1 MLSSPFYKLT
11 KQKEKI
17 LTRALIPLLIAVIV
31 VLKYFDRFLINE
43 ICKRGIISFEL
54 SEDLETA
61 KAYMESWG
69 DIGRNAAGLSLGLD
83 FLFPF
88 LYSIFIALLIHK
100 LNERLYK
107 GKGFYKVG
115 IFLIWLQ
122 FVAAIFDLIENL
134 GLIRLLLGDL
144 DQFWVSISYYFAVMK
159 FLLILMGIMYV
170 LLNFGVFLIKKQ
182 R

>member
-1 MLSSPFYKLT
+1 M
-11 KQKEKI
+11 
-17 LTRALIPLLIAVIV
+17 
-31 VLKYFDRFLINE
+31 
-43 ICKRGIISFEL
+43 
-54 SEDLETA
+54 
-61 KAYMESWG
+61 
-69 DIGRNAAGLSLGLD
+69 GLD

-144 DQFWVSISYYFAVMK
+144 DQFWVSISYYFVNEV
-159 FLLILMGIMYV
+159 FIDIDGIIYV